1 MRETSWVF
9 LCYTLYIEKGDN
21 AMNILNV
28 KLESRISTNGFRTSI
43 TRDGETSESLFWS
56 YGYNCSYSRYFADN
70 RKPYVADVLQKL
82 IDENQIGSVN
92 VSAGQNVF
100 AGKQVSEKDV
110 ENFKDKYCS
119 ELKFHEEEMDF
130 ADAVASI
137 PEEATSI
144 EQ

>member
-1 MRETSWVF
+1 
-9 LCYTLYIEKGDN
+9 
-21 AMNILNV
+21 MNILNI

-43 TRDGETSESLFWS
+43 TRNGETSESLFWS

-100 AGKQVSEKDV
+100 AGKQVGEKDV

-119 ELKFHEEEMDF
+119 KLKFHEEEMDF

-137 PEEATSI
+137 PEEATSM

>member
-1 MRETSWVF
+1 M
-9 LCYTLYIEKGDN
+9 LYFVYKERSDIV
-21 AMNILNV
+21 NILNI

-43 TRDGETSESLFWS
+43 TRNGETSESLFWS

-100 AGKQVSEKDV
+100 AGKQVGEKDV

-119 ELKFHEEEMDF
+119 KLKFHEEEMDF

-137 PEEATSI
+137 PEEATSM

>member
-1 MRETSWVF
+1 
-9 LCYTLYIEKGDN
+9 
-21 AMNILNV
+21 MNILNV

>member
-1 MRETSWVF
+1 
-9 LCYTLYIEKGDN
+9 
-21 AMNILNV
+21 MNVLNIKV
-28 KLESRISTNGFRTSI
+28 GAGISANGFETSI
-43 TRDGETSESLFWS
+43 TKDDRISEQETWS

-92 VSAGQNVF
+92 VTSGQNVF
-100 AGKQVSEKDV
+100 AGKQISEKDV
-110 ENFKDKYCS
+110 ENFKYKYCR

-137 PEEATSI
+137 PEEITSM